1 MIKETIAK
9 LTAFQD
15 ITSCEAAAA
24 MDEIMEGAA
33 TTAQIG
39 AFLAAMRMKG
49 ETADEILGCARTMRA
64 KAERV
69 SLDRPAIDI
78 VGTGGDGANT
88 FNISTTAAFVAAA
101 AGMPV
106 AKHGNRAASSRCGSA
121 DVLERLGANIALTG
135 AQAAECF
142 RQAGICFMFAPAYHK
157 SMRHAAGP
165 RKELGLRTI
174 FNILGPLANP
184 AAAQYQLLGVCDE
197 QLVEPMARVLAALGV
212 TAAMAVHGQDG
223 LDEISVS
230 APTTVCEARCGRL
243 AGYILHPA
251 QFGIALSNPG
261 DVRGGDAADNAKI
274 LLAVLQGEAGPRRDI
289 TLINAA
295 AALYI
300 AGKSGTLR
308 EGLALAAQAVD
319 SGAAMRKL
327 EQYKAVSNRLG
338 EASA

>member
-1 MIKETIAK
+1 MIKEAIAK
-9 LTAFQD
+9 LVAFQD
-15 ITSCEAAAA
+15 ITADEAAAS
-24 MDEIMEGAA
+24 MNEIMEGSA

-49 ETADEILGCARTMRA
+49 ETADEILGCARTMRE
-64 KAERV
+64 KAEKV
-69 SLDRPAIDI
+69 DLDRPAVDI

-106 AKHGNRAASSRCGSA
+106 AKHGNRSASSRCGSA
-121 DVLERLGANIALTG
+121 DVLERLGANITLMG
-135 AQAAECF
+135 SQAAECF
-142 RQAGICFMFAPAYHK
+142 RQAGLCFMFAPAYHK
-157 SMRHAAGP
+157 SMKHAAGP

-197 QLVEPMARVLAALGV
+197 KLVEPMTRVLAALGV
-212 TAAMAVHGQDG
+212 KASMSVHGQDG
-223 LDEISVS
+223 LDEISIS
-230 APTTVCEARCGRL
+230 APTTVCEARGGRMT
-243 AGYILHPA
+243 GYIIHPG
-251 QFGIALSNPG
+251 QFGITPAAQD
-261 DVRGGDAADNAKI
+261 DVRGGDAEDNAKI
-274 LLAVLQGEAGPRRDI
+274 LLAVLGGETGPRRDI

-300 AGKSGTLR
+300 GGKAGTLK
-308 EGLALAAQAVD
+308 EGLASAAQAVD
-319 SGAAMRKL
+319 SGEAMRKL
-327 EQYKAVSNRLG
+327 ELYKAVSNKLG